1 MSKSKQSRSTV
12 TASEV
17 GKEFAKRVGV
27 VGHIRIRGS
36 SKKAIKF
43 RKIVP
48 IVHRSVKM
56 GAAASVASH
65 CVSNDK

>member
-1 MSKSKQSRSTV
+1 MSKSKQSRSSV

-27 VGHIRIRGS
+27 VAHRRIGKS
-36 SKKAIKF
+36 SKKATKF
-43 RKIVP
+43 DKIVP

-65 CVSNDK
+65 CVPNDK